1 MFPELR
7 ALRARRFVSVKLAR
21 DVGRVLY
28 GNTVEPS
35 VRYHPKCKDL
45 VVTYERWSLTRNRI
59 TGVSSGHIYFME
71 DNLVHASRLQEV
83 VVYENLPTVTL

>member
-1 MFPELR
+1 M
-7 ALRARRFVSVKLAR
+7 RFMSIKLAR

-35 VRYHPKCKDL
+35 VSYHPKCKDL

-59 TGVSSGHIYFME
+59 TGVSSEKMSGHIYFTE
-71 DNLVHASRLQEV
+71 DNLVHAISKPRYVQFHV
-83 VVYENLPTVTL
+83 ITKVLPIF